1 MADIYFNIT
10 GNGTAYAVP
19 SSPTIGQT
27 FDFNAIPDAGEQ
39 LVDVYCKDDNDQYVA
54 VPVSTQFSMQMP
66 NVMYLTFYVEFTGTT
81 PPTPPTPTTPRKR
94 KRMPIWMY
102 PMFRK

>member
-10 GNGTAYAVP
+10 GNGTAYAIP

-27 FDFNAIPDAGEQ
+27 FDFNAVPDAGEQ
-39 LVDVYCKDDNDQYVA
+39 LVDVYCYDDSGSSVA
-54 VPVSTQFSMQMP
+54 VPVSTQFSMTMP
-66 NVMYLTFYVEFTGTT
+66 NVMYLTFYVEFTGT
-81 PPTPPTPTTPRKR
+81 PPTPPTPTTPKKR

-102 PMFRK
+102 PCLRR